1 MERKFFIILLTII
14 CIFAFSANAFALSD
28 TGIGTTING
37 VPVQYNETSGYPF
50 IDSAYRTLVPLRAA
64 MEAYGCTVN
73 WIQETQTAVV
83 SSGNITVNVPVGY
96 NCIYVNGIRQETD
109 TQATV
114 LEGRIFL
121 PIRAVLEAFGAQVG
135 FDFATNCVTVTK
147 NTNQLPPDPAPETQK
162 LSSKEISAMC
172 SNSVFCIETYGFN
185 GKISGLGSGFFISAD
200 GLAFTN
206 FHVVANSSY
215 LVIHTAD
222 GKIFDKIDIIDFNE
236 EKDIA
241 LLKVHGDSFPYI
253 KLGDS
258 DKIQQGQQV
267 YAIGSPLGLDNTM
280 SEGIIANI
288 SRLSNNNSYIQISVP
303 INHGSSGG
311 ALINENGEAIG
322 ITSNGLT
329 ESDLNFAIPINVAKT
344 LNTTSTESYII
355 WQQVSYPGFT
365 QALDFGAF
373 SGVTLTDYETTPLG
387 YVFLYDIFDFYDCA
401 DLKASENYGNT
412 IYYYY
417 YALLENGFEHTL
429 VIDDFWGMFESD
441 TETILSVADLETE
454 GEEGIYIIVQKKP
467 QYYSD
472 FGLLIDFGWYSEIPL
487 YEEYSMEQSYVFS
500 YKWSDY
506 YDVLD
511 FLYVISDY
519 LGLLETEGFI
529 CVYED
534 EDGFLYEGN
543 GYSIV
548 ILINEKYIYF
558 DIQTI
563 PE

>member
-1 MERKFFIILLTII
+1 VRDKLFILIFSVI
-14 CIFAFSANAFALSD
+14 CILAFSTNTFALTDS
-28 TGIGTTING
+28 GIGTTING

-114 LEGRIFL
+114 KEGRIFL

-135 FDFATNCVTVTK
+135 FDANTNCVTVIK
-147 NTNQLPPDPAPETQK
+147 NTNHLPTVPTQTKQK
-162 LSSKEISAMC
+162 LSSEEISALC
-172 SNSVFCIETYGFN
+172 SDSVFCIEIYGFN
-185 GKISGLGSGFFISAD
+185 GSLCGLGSGFFISSD

-206 FHVVANSSY
+206 FHVVANSTH

-222 GKIFDKIDIIDFNE
+222 GKIYDKVDIIDFNE

-241 LLKVHGDSFPYI
+241 LLKVYGDSFSYI

-288 SRLSNNNSYIQISVP
+288 SRVSNNNSYIQISVP

-329 ESDLNFAIPINVAKT
+329 ESDLNFAIPINIAKT
-344 LNTTSTESYII
+344 LNTTSAESYII
-355 WQQVSYPGFT
+355 WQQAPYPGFT
-365 QALDFGAF
+365 QALDFGEF
-373 SGVTLTDYETTPLG
+373 SGVALIDYEYTTLG
-387 YVFLYDIFDFYDCA
+387 YAFLYDIWDFHDCA
-401 DLKASENYGNT
+401 DLTASENYGNT

-417 YALLENGFEHTL
+417 YALLENGFKHT
-429 VIDDFWGMFESD
+429 VVVDDFFGLFESD
-441 TETILSVADLETE
+441 TEAILTFADLETE
-454 GEEGIYIIVQKKP
+454 GEEGIYIIVQKLP
-467 QYYSD
+467 QYYSNFD
-472 FGLLIDFGWYSEIPL
+472 TLIDFGWFSEIPI
-487 YEEYSMEQSYVFS
+487 YEEYTIDKSYVFS

-506 YDVLD
+506 YDALD

-534 EDGFLYEGN
+534 ENGFLYEGN
-543 GYSIV
+543 GYSIA
-548 ILINEKYIYF
+548 IMIYGDNIYL
-558 DIQTI
+558 DIQTL